1 MLSEGFSSFEEI
13 GFLVYFI
20 PESALVR
27 RKQNQFFL
35 SGFRASFPFVCGV
48 TTHFHL
54 PTKTRKFI
62 SHTPTLPLLLQTA
75 NEDPPSTKLS
85 GF

>member
-13 GFLVYFI
+13 GLLIYFI

-35 SGFRASFPFVCGV
+35 SGFRASFPFVSGV
-48 TTHFHL
+48 TTHL
-54 PTKTRKFI
+54 
-62 SHTPTLPLLLQTA
+62 S
-75 NEDPPSTKLS
+75 PPH
-85 GF
+85 